1 MSALLTGSAI
11 GIAVIQ
17 IAARFVRIRAFV
29 LLLDRFESSLFSYSE
44 ASDDI
49 GKERAITTAALYLF
63 SVIFFLVLVLCVIV
77 LMFIG
82 PPTILGFGDQ
92 ALLLYS
98 LGTLV
103 SLPYLRIRSKVSIN
117 FEPEPVKKNS
127 KLAQSSHS
135 RYSFLSR
142 VFHWIVLEPEPVRRI
157 SFWLETKIFARSDNS
172 KGLQT
177 RFRAPVFVC
186 GLARSGTTIIM
197 DILHKTGNFASLTY
211 ADMPFVM
218 APNLW
223 HRIRGNAANR
233 ISQVE
238 RAHADGILINS
249 DSPESFEEVF
259 WRTYCDPKLGPGLG
273 YQNPSLGALDRFK
286 TYQRLVILSKHN
298 QRGGVDRLRY
308 LSKNN
313 NNILRLGP
321 LLQDTEASVVLIIR
335 NPLATAW
342 SLFEQHKRFSSAFG
356 DDRFD
361 RAYLRWL
368 GHYEFGVGHLPFEFA
383 VDDLN
388 GFTPIEP
395 NYWLQYWNNVYNH
408 LIAITGNPQVCIVSH
423 DQLCMDGA
431 RQIDRLLCFLDIPI
445 RTDNLAL
452 MIKSL
457 QPLKDDVEQYFDPAL
472 VKVSMELYSRFI
484 SVITK

>member
-1 MSALLTGSAI
+1 MILLM
-11 GIAVIQ
+11 
-17 IAARFVRIRAFV
+17 
-29 LLLDRFESSLFSYSE
+29 
-44 ASDDI
+44 
-49 GKERAITTAALYLF
+49 
-63 SVIFFLVLVLCVIV
+63 C
-77 LMFIG
+77 IG
-82 PPTILGFGDQ
+82 PPTILGFSDQ

-103 SLPYLRIRSKVSIN
+103 SLSYLRIRSKVSKK
-117 FEPEPVKKNS
+117 FEPEPVKNLS

-135 RYSFLSR
+135 RYSFLPR
-142 VFHWIVLEPEPVRRI
+142 VFHWMVLEPGLVRRI
-157 SFWLETKIFARSDNS
+157 SFWLERKLFARSNNS

-177 RFRAPVFVC
+177 RPRAPVFVC

-197 DILHKTGNFASLTY
+197 DILHKTGHFASLTY

-238 RAHADGILINS
+238 RAHADGILINL

-259 WRTYCDPKLGPGLG
+259 WRTYCETKLGPGLA
-273 YQNPSLGALDRFK
+273 YQNPSPDVFDRFK

-308 LSKNN
+308 ISKNN

-321 LLQDTEASVVLIIR
+321 LLQDTEASVVLVIR

-356 DDRFD
+356 VERFD

-383 VDDLN
+383 VDDLK

-395 NYWLQYWNNVYNH
+395 NYWLQYWNSVYNH
-408 LIAITGNPQVCIVSH
+408 LIAVTWNPQMLVVSH

-431 RQIDRLLCFLDIPI
+431 RQIDRLLCFLNIHAL
-445 RTDNLAL
+445 TDNLAL
-452 MIKSL
+452 MIKS
-457 QPLKDDVEQYFDPAL
+457 QQTLKEDVEQYFDPAL
-472 VKVSMELYSRFI
+472 VKVSMELYSRFE
-484 SVITK
+484 SVITR